1 MRVRCLKD
9 DTVREGR
16 PNASSVWHTVRGG
29 CAEPSPLRP
38 CVARHQLRFRRC
50 ADVRTASAF
59 LHTPRG
65 RRNYRPRRGERR
77 YCPAN
82 FDVDISATL
91 SLISFFPIVFFV
103 FLGIIRP
110 KQILI
115 PSRTFFPVLPTSRW
129 GRYFSPQQLRCSFTE
144 DKDRHTYQ
152 TDPRFE
158 RRSMGLV

>member
-1 MRVRCLKD
+1 MGNA
-9 DTVREGR
+9 EYMGR
-16 PNASSVWHTVRGG
+16 PLRCGPVWRATNYGFD
-29 CAEPSPLRP
+29 A
-38 CVARHQLRFRRC
+38 ARMCELL
-50 ADVRTASAF
+50 ASAF

-152 TDPRFE
+152 TKKE
-158 RRSMGLV
+158 

>member
-1 MRVRCLKD
+1 MYLPVDRPLD
-9 DTVREGR
+9 RE
-16 PNASSVWHTVRGG
+16 T
-29 CAEPSPLRP
+29 
-38 CVARHQLRFRRC
+38 
-50 ADVRTASAF
+50 
-59 LHTPRG
+59 
-65 RRNYRPRRGERR
+65 RNYRPRRGERR

-158 RRSMGLV
+158 RRSMGLVWGTWATRLQSERKFHTQLRIFFSRLFEEHVERVRYNLQ